1 MTIKD
6 IFEKNAVDK
15 GWLNAPDV
23 IKNAQYATIW
33 LIIDATCRQYAK
45 LMCDKQKQ
53 ICADNALMEQHT
65 GQGKSLVNYVIGQ
78 DILHSKDE
86 LFISKH
92 SIENSPY
99 PEELQ

>member
-1 MTIKD
+1 MTADQFDD
-6 IFEKNAVDK
+6 IIEDIMTSTWESGRVK
-15 GWLNAPDV
+15 
-23 IKNAQYATIW
+23 
-33 LIIDATCRQYAK
+33 IINLCKQ
-45 LMCDKQKQ
+45 MCDRQKQ

-99 PEELQ
+99 PEELL

>member
-1 MTIKD
+1 MTAEQIYQKWTNEYHLEGNNGG
-6 IFEKNAVDK
+6 IQKHKSYILQMMQE
-15 GWLNAPDV
+15 
-23 IKNAQYATIW
+23 
-33 LIIDATCRQYAK
+33 YAK
-45 LMCDKQKQ
+45 LMCDKQRQ

-99 PEELQ
+99 PDELT